1 MYISE
6 QLHHSFKSMIL
17 LNDISDHL
25 PIVTL
30 LKQTKLLN
38 KEPLTFKSRCLN
50 ANKLKKV
57 NHQLMRKDW
66 IGTLTGTTS
75 NDKFNQS
82 SDTVNEVLDDIA
94 LIRTVRISAKW
105 WYIEPWMTK
114 GLKSV
119 AKTKLKLCRKSL
131 EITSSDEDRKKY
143 VTHRN
148 IYNKLK

>member
-1 MYISE
+1 
-6 QLHHSFKSMIL
+6 MIL

-25 PIVTL
+25 PFVTL

-38 KEPLTFKSRCLN
+38 KEHLTFKSGCLN
-50 ANKLKKV
+50 ANKPKEA

-75 NDKFNQS
+75 NNKFNQF

-94 LIRTVRISAKW
+94 PIRMVRISAKQQ
-105 WYIEPWMTK
+105 YVEPWMTK
-114 GLKSV
+114 GLESA
-119 AKTKLKLCRKSL
+119 AKTKLKLYRKSL

-148 IYNKLK
+148 TYNKLK